1 MGNTRRKSSDCE
13 AASNSV
19 MKASIYF
26 RTQGLN
32 TPVLSAL
39 DPEALTDLV
48 KMNSDFG
55 LAGLLKLWLAEK
67 RG

>member
-1 MGNTRRKSSDCE
+1 
-13 AASNSV
+13 